1 MWWSNEIKRSEEEK
15 RMREEE
21 EGSYQHT
28 EAEMDESYWP
38 RSLLQ
43 PLISSASWTPD
54 TFHRNL
60 RNQGS
65 FVSPH
70 LSPGASAHRS
80 FWLHNKIRNWHFSV
94 SWLRHGCFL
103 FVAFK
108 VKQTE
113 TEIKFS
119 GSQNLGWLML
129 WPSLRTGPRMGG
141 NWTGF
146 RFLVLLSTFQILQ
159 TPDPVPHSSHQ
170 EFSLQPSKNKAKT
183 IKNNIRNKISGNILE
198 GLVGWSFINTLQLT
212 KAVIIIISL
221 SLLLSL

>member
-21 EGSYQHT
+21 EVPYQHT

-43 PLISSASWTPD
+43 PLISSPSWTPD

-94 SWLRHGCFL
+94 SQLQHGCFL

-119 GSQNLGWLML
+119 GSQNLDRLML
-129 WPSLRTGPRMGG
+129 WPSFRTGPRMGG

-146 RFLVLLSTFQILQ
+146 RFLVLLFTFQTLQ

-170 EFSLQPSKNKAKT
+170 EISLQPSKNQA
-183 IKNNIRNKISGNILE
+183 IINNIRNKISGYILQ
-198 GLVGWSFINTLQLT
+198 GLVGLCFINTLQFT
-212 KAVIIIISL
+212 KAIIIIL
-221 SLLLSL
+221 SKFASVIVV